1 MSLCCVYTIISV
13 FVDLTASSNPKPCDK
28 GPFPGVRQI
37 FRGRSCEDDMQEC
50 REYWIG
56 PNSGITL
63 FDNIALSMLTVFQ
76 CITMEGWTS
85 IMYDVRNTSLS
96 ICLLGNCH

>member
-1 MSLCCVYTIISV
+1 MFTLY
-13 FVDLTASSNPKPCDK
+13 DLTLTGARQTNDMPCDA

-37 FRGRSCEDDMQEC
+37 FRGRNCPSDYNC

-56 PNSGITL
+56 PNDGITT
-63 FDNIALSMLTVFQ
+63 FDNIALAMLTVFQ

-85 IMYDVRNTSLS
+85 IMYKVQQQRE
-96 ICLLGNCH
+96 